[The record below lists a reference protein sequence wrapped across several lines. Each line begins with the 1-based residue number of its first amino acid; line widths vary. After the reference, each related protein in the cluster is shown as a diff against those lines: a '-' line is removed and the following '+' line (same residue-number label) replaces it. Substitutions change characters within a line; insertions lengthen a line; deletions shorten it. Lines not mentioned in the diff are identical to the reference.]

1 MRVNVIKLSS
11 LISISLVF
19 ILGIVFF
26 PDQSYALGM
35 LLGSLS
41 SISGYIILDYQI
53 SIVRPTR
60 LKGALIFNRLLRY
73 SIYILAFLAS
83 YFNQESISV
92 LTTIIGLF
100 MVKLS
105 LLMMFSPSIK
115 KIKGKK

>member
-1 MRVNVIKLSS
+1 MRNSVIKLSS
-11 LISISLVF
+11 LVSAVLV
-19 ILGIVFF
+19 LLLVVVFF
-26 PDQSYALGM
+26 PDLTYGLGL
-35 LLGSLS
+35 LLGSLA

-53 SIVRPTR
+53 SRVKPTR

-73 SIYILAFLAS
+73 SIYILVFLAS
-83 YFNQESISV
+83 YFNQKSISV

-105 LLMMFSPSIK
+105 LLMMFTPSIK